1 MRHLKWTKNNLMLV
15 IFLFNHV
22 NHMKEVSLVGELD
35 TTSRWLFVVSTENG
49 FQVG

>member
-1 MRHLKWTKNNLMLV
+1 MRHLKRTKNNLMLV

-22 NHMKEVSLVGELD
+22 NHMEEVSLVGELD
-35 TTSRWLFVVSTENG
+35 TTSRWLFVVSMENG